1 MDGWRDLRK
10 GMQPLEL
17 KKAKQGDLLRPVTLK
32 NTTKKKDRKVRRR
45 KDEEKLK
52 RSHRKKA
59 IVALKGWIHL
69 QHTRIAAAFALCSFL
84 LFLGLKVINNSSRQ
98 MRKLNAYVGFY
109 IATFYVFERTAWR
122 KWSIKRK
129 YFKKSS

>member
-1 MDGWRDLRK
+1 
-10 GMQPLEL
+10 MQPLEL
-17 KKAKQGDLLRPVTLK
+17 KKGQTRGFITSGNPEKHNQ
-32 NTTKKKDRKVRRR
+32 KKKDRKVRRR

-69 QHTRIAAAFALCSFL
+69 QHTRIAAAFALCSVL
-84 LFLGLKVINNSSRQ
+84 LFLGSKVINNSSRQ
-98 MRKLNAYVGFY
+98 IRKLNAYVGFY
-109 IATFYVFERTAWR
+109 IATFYDFERTAWR

>member
-1 MDGWRDLRK
+1 M
-10 GMQPLEL
+10 
-17 KKAKQGDLLRPVTLK
+17 
-32 NTTKKKDRKVRRR
+32 RRR

-122 KWSIKRK
+122 MWSIKRK

>member
-10 GMQPLEL
+10 AMQPLEL
-17 KKAKQGDLLRPVTLK
+17 KKGQTRGFITSGNPEKH
-32 NTTKKKDRKVRRR
+32 NNKKDRKVRRR

-69 QHTRIAAAFALCSFL
+69 QHTRIAASFALCSFL

-122 KWSIKRK
+122 MWSIKRK